1 MIKIERSEIRRRVIL
16 IVLDSCGI
24 GELPDAHLYHDEGS
38 NTIVNTAKAVGGLK
52 LLNLEKLGLGNID
65 RIPGVNSNIET
76 LGSYGKMAELSV
88 GKDSTSG
95 HWEIMGLV
103 LKKPFPLYPHG
114 FPPEIIESFEKA
126 IGSKILGNK
135 PASGTEIIKELGEEH
150 MRTGYPIVYTS
161 ADSVFQIAAH
171 EEIIPVD
178 KLYEMCMK
186 ARRILSAG
194 SIGTGEHGVARV
206 IARPFVGKP
215 GSFKRTERRKDFSLP
230 PPEDT
235 VLDILKKNGIPVIG
249 IGKIEDL
256 FAGHG
261 LTESIHTKNNSDGM
275 DKLIEAIKKFEKGLL
290 FINLVDFDMLWGHR
304 NDAQAFALG
313 LEDFDR
319 RLSEVLNLLK
329 LDDLLII
336 TADHGCDPTT
346 PSTDHS
352 REYVPL
358 LVYGKLIKN
367 NVNLGTRKS
376 FSDIGKT
383 IAGIFGVGGTRNGE
397 SFLKDLSPSP

>member
-1 MIKIERSEIRRRVIL
+1 MIKIERSEIHKRVIL
-16 IVLDSCGI
+16 IVLDACGI
-24 GELPDAHLYHDEGS
+24 GELPDAHLYGDEGS

-52 LLNLEKLGLGNID
+52 LPNLEKLGLGNID
-65 RIPGVNSNIET
+65 RIPGVNAQRGALSN
-76 LGSYGKMAELSV
+76 YGKMAELSA

-103 LKKPFPLYPHG
+103 LKKPFPVYPQG
-114 FPPEIIESFEKA
+114 FPPDIIRQFEKA
-126 IGSKILGNK
+126 INSKVLGNK

-150 MRTGYPIVYTS
+150 KRSGHPIVYTS

-171 EEIIPVD
+171 EEIIPVN

-186 ARRILSAG
+186 ARKIL
-194 SIGTGEHGVARV
+194 TGEHGVARV
-206 IARPFVGKP
+206 IARPFVGEP

-230 PPEDT
+230 PPENT

-249 IGKIEDL
+249 MGKIEDL
-256 FAGHG
+256 FGGRG

-275 DKLIEAIKKFEKGLL
+275 DRLVGAMKKFDRGLL
-290 FINLVDFDMLWGHR
+290 FINLIDFDMLWGHR
-304 NDAQAFALG
+304 NNPQAFASG

-319 RLSEVLNLLK
+319 RLPEILNLLGSA
-329 LDDLLII
+329 DLLII

-358 LVYGKLIKN
+358 LVYGKSIRKG
-367 NVNLGTRKS
+367 VNLGIRKS
-376 FSDIGKT
+376 FSDVGKT
-383 IAGIFGVGGTRNGE
+383 TAEIFKISGTKNGE
-397 SFLKDLSPSP
+397 SFLKDLTP